1 MEELPEALN
10 FLAQRHAQKLAIITD
25 VEPTG
30 TSVRLRMRVDSDAL
44 EVTRDL
50 SYKNPNYVYLRN
62 VLGSRPADWIG
73 KRILWEVDGKWM
85 KVSVAAS

>member
-1 MEELPEALN
+1 MEDLPEALN
-10 FLAQRHAQKLAIITD
+10 FLAQRHASELAVITD

-30 TSVRLRMRVDSDAL
+30 TSVRLKMRVSNDVL

-62 VLGSRPADWIG
+62 VFGPKPADWIG
-73 KRILWEVDGKWM
+73 KRILWEIDGKWM
-85 KVSVAAS
+85 KVSSATS